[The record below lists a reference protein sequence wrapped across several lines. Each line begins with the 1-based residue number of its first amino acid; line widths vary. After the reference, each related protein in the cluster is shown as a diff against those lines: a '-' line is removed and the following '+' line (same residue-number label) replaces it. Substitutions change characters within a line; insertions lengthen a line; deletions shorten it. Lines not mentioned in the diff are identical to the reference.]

1 MNQLITLPRL
11 LWLSV
16 AICSILSIDGYAA
29 NESLTSW
36 TQSDGPHFI
45 YVDGSGHLNQVWYT
59 LDSGVWSAQDLT
71 ATVGASSATLAT
83 ALTSWVQSDGPHFI
97 YVDGNGHLNQ
107 IWYTLDSGVWSAQD
121 LTATVG
127 ASSATA
133 ATALTSWMQS
143 DGPHFIYVDG
153 NGHLNQIWYT
163 LDSGV
168 WSAQDLKAT
177 LGGEL
182 PPPGGTAPP
191 PPPGPTP
198 TPTPTTSRQYGPS
211 SYATFLLTGLT
222 TDPTTGFVTAGTLA
236 SQQAFPFDA
245 GQRIIVLAAA
255 PVTFSKFQFASA
267 TLASSQTFP
276 FDNGQ
281 RTITFGAAPVTMIG
295 SQFTSGT
302 LAFPQS
308 FPFDGGQ
315 ATIDFAAAAVT
326 ISGTSFTSGTLAH
339 QQSFP
344 FNGGQSLIT
353 FAAAPVTTN
362 GSEFTSGTLAFVE
375 SLPFSGSHDPIW
387 FAAASV
393 SISGTYITSGTL
405 ATSQILPKC
414 DGTSALVPG
423 GSIVHFVSGCY
434 KP

>member
-36 TQSDGPHFI
+36 T
-45 YVDGSGHLNQVWYT
+45 
-59 LDSGVWSAQDLT
+59 
-71 ATVGASSATLAT
+71 
-83 ALTSWVQSDGPHFI
+83 
-97 YVDGNGHLNQ
+97 
-107 IWYTLDSGVWSAQD
+107 
-121 LTATVG
+121 
-127 ASSATA
+127 
-133 ATALTSWMQS
+133 QS

-267 TLASSQTFP
+267 TLASS
-276 FDNGQ
+276 
-281 RTITFGAAPVTMIG
+281 
-295 SQFTSGT
+295 
-302 LAFPQS
+302 
-308 FPFDGGQ
+308 
-315 ATIDFAAAAVT
+315 
-326 ISGTSFTSGTLAH
+326 
-339 QQSFP
+339 
-344 FNGGQSLIT
+344 
-353 FAAAPVTTN
+353 
-362 GSEFTSGTLAFVE
+362 
-375 SLPFSGSHDPIW
+375 
-387 FAAASV
+387 
-393 SISGTYITSGTL
+393 
-405 ATSQILPKC
+405 
-414 DGTSALVPG
+414 
-423 GSIVHFVSGCY
+423 
-434 KP
+434 